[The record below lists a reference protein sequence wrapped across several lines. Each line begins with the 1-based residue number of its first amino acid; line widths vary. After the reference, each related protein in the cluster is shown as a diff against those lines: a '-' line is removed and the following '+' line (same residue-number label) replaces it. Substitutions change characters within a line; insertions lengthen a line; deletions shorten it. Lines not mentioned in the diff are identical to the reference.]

1 MNRIFILA
9 AAMLLLVPP
18 LAMAADGQSQSADKT
33 QPQQAK
39 QQDQVQLQRA
49 KERQDRAQQG
59 KDRDQNRAQLEQQLQ
74 QAQEKLQTLAQRVA
88 QLSMQLNGPDMQRAM
103 RLRFFRPNHAILGV
117 TIGDTDAASVGD
129 KGVKISA
136 VTPGG
141 PAEKAGLHAGDVITG
156 INDTTFASKGDE
168 SATDR
173 LLEFM
178 DEVKPDDSL
187 KVAYLRDGKAATTS
201 IKAGR
206 IDADDFAF
214 AFPAPP
220 PVPPVPPVPPE
231 PYVSVVQPAPDV
243 PPPPHSFLWVMN
255 TDGITGDMQL
265 IPLSKGLGQY
275 FGTDKGLLVVHA
287 AQKSAL
293 KLEDGDV
300 ILKIGG
306 REPGTPSHAMRILHS
321 YGPGDSLKLDI
332 MRKGKPLNLDVK
344 LPADSDNG
352 GDISE
357 LYRAFHFGPSFL
369 HFGFE

>member
-1 MNRIFILA
+1 MNRIFLLTA
-9 AAMLLLVPP
+9 ALMLLAPP
-18 LAMAADGQSQSADKT
+18 LAMAADGQSQPADKT
-33 QPQQAK
+33 QSQQANDQLDQAK
-39 QQDQVQLQRA
+39 LQRENDQQDQA
-49 KERQDRAQQG
+49 KLRREKEQQDQAQQG
-59 KDRDQNRAQLEQQLQ
+59 KDRDQNRAQLEQQLE
-74 QAQEKLQTLAQRVA
+74 QAQEKLQALAQRVA

-117 TIGDTDAASVGD
+117 TIGDPGDTSHSD

-156 INDTTFASKGDE
+156 INDTNFASKADE

-178 DEVKPDDSL
+178 DKVKPDDTL
-187 KVAYLRDGKAATTS
+187 KVAYLRGGKAATAS

-206 IDADDFAF
+206 IDRDNYAF
-214 AFPAPP
+214 AFPTPPPAPP
-220 PVPPVPPVPPE
+220 MPPMPPE
-231 PYVSVVQPAPDV
+231 PNAPMVQPVPDV
-243 PPPPHSFLWVMN
+243 SFSPHSFFWVMN
-255 TDGITGDMQL
+255 GGGVTGDMQL

-306 REPGTPSHAMRILHS
+306 RDPG
-321 YGPGDSLKLDI
+321 
-332 MRKGKPLNLDVK
+332 
-344 LPADSDNG
+344 
-352 GDISE
+352 
-357 LYRAFHFGPSFL
+357 
-369 HFGFE
+369 